1 MHPKKKENDMSTNK
15 LVFSELFYH
24 KSSALR
30 VELNTYKDVTRFKFE
45 IIPALKDEKGAPV
58 LSASGKPKFN
68 YKESFSMLFSH
79 VELIRIKKVIEDI
92 LNPAKTNV
100 PAEGYTL
107 EHYFQVSNAQ
117 GVKEGK
123 KSVATFKRMENNY
136 KPKFPSP
143 FEYKYV
149 VGLSLYSSAKGG
161 QGSIVLTEDE
171 AYWLMNM
178 LPLLILENL
187 KENGRVANENKP
199 AAGST
204 TTASA
209 PAPQASVSV
218 QASATPAA
226 AQEQPEIPENWDDIP
241 F

>member
-1 MHPKKKENDMSTNK
+1 MSTNK

-45 IIPALKDEKGAPV
+45 VIPALKDDKGVPI
-58 LSASGKPKFN
+58 LSPSGKPKFN

-79 VELIRIKKVIEDI
+79 VELIRIKKIIEDI

-107 EHYFQVSNAQ
+107 EHYFQVANAS

-178 LPLLILENL
+178 LPLLVLENL

-199 AAGST
+199 TAGNT

-209 PAPQASVSV
+209 SAPQASVP
-218 QASATPAA
+218 APSAPAPAA
-226 AQEQPEIPENWDDIP
+226 TQEQPDMPENWDDIP

>member
-1 MHPKKKENDMSTNK
+1 MATNK

-45 IIPALKDEKGAPV
+45 IIPALKDDKGNAI
-58 LSASGKPKFN
+58 LSPSGKPKFN

-79 VELIRIKKVIEDI
+79 VELIRIKKIVEDI

-100 PAEGYTL
+100 PAEGYVL
-107 EHYFQVSNAQ
+107 EHYFQVANAA

-123 KSVATFKRMENNY
+123 KSVATFVRKENGY

-161 QGSIVLTEDE
+161 QASIVLTEDE
-171 AYWLMNM
+171 AYWFMNM
-178 LPLLILENL
+178 LPLLILETI

-199 AAGST
+199 IAGNTPTTST
-204 TTASA
+204 PQAQSSPVASSPASA
-209 PAPQASVSV
+209 SEP
-218 QASATPAA
+218 
-226 AQEQPEIPENWDDIP
+226 PEPPENWDDIP